1 MEKKM
6 KFADYLNTRLDEKLG
21 NLNASNDPKYAFL
34 LKAALKNKNL
44 RGLAGPNSKIVT
56 LTGKGRSQ
64 FVKDLR
70 DIQKK
75 MGDPQL
81 VFLTTE
87 YKVTM
92 IKNDDD
98 VKWDDSSNS
107 WVSTPISANLKTMDI
122 HYMDNIDAWDLRN
135 GPTLPKVN
143 ITNAIASAKGNLV
156 VRRLKHSLD
165 KASLDDDTQYHAVVI
180 LPDPENLSK
189 GEQRTTNLY
198 QGSGYKYAVIRN
210 GNTRFM
216 DQAKRDAEALR
227 LERGAKSYNSRTMT
241 FEDLYD
247 ILGNTNDR
255 VIIDNDLY
263 TKGFYDKFSGHSYKF
278 IVTSDGIINICK
290 LYDENKKWRLFAYDI
305 TNRRFIIE

>member
-34 LKAALKNKNL
+34 LKAALENKNL

-64 FVKDLR
+64 FIKDLR

-92 IKNDDD
+92 IKNDDGG
-98 VKWDDSSNS
+98 KWDDSSSS
-107 WVSTPISANLKTMDI
+107 WVSNPINVNLKTVDI
-122 HYMDNIDAWDLRN
+122 FIGNIEARDLRS
-135 GPTLPKVN
+135 GPTLPKVDVERA
-143 ITNAIASAKGNLV
+143 ITSARGNLIA
-156 VRRLKHSLD
+156 RRLKNSLD
-165 KASLDDDTQYHAVVI
+165 KASLDDDTEYRAVVI
-180 LPDPENLSK
+180 LPDPENFDK
-189 GEQRTTNLY
+189 NQQRTTNLY
-198 QGSGYKYAVIRN
+198 RGSGDKYAVIRN

-216 DQAKRDAEALR
+216 DQAKRDADDIRDERKKAR
-227 LERGAKSYNSRTMT
+227 IGHQLEQLTFNKVCDLIFDGNATVTIDGVTYRKDPVNNQQQCTLTKDSDLKLIGLHSVDNYESKVLVHNFRT
-241 FEDLYD
+241 
-247 ILGNTNDR
+247 
-255 VIIDNDLY
+255 
-263 TKGFYDKFSGHSYKF
+263 KKFT
-278 IVTSDGIINICK
+278 I
-290 LYDENKKWRLFAYDI
+290 ENR
-305 TNRRFIIE
+305 